1 MYDINIETEINEE
14 NIDEQLF
21 AKYLYAIV
29 ELLKVEGNFSY
40 NVVSPE
46 EIRALNKEY
55 REIDDATDVLTFR
68 LDDDDSF
75 PVFEEEEKEI
85 GDIFICI
92 EKAKENSQNFSVSL
106 QEELL
111 RLSLHGVMHLLGY
124 DHKTNDFST
133 EPMLIEQEE
142 LLLAL
147 KQRI

>member
-1 MYDINIETEINEE
+1 MYDINIETELNSE
-14 NIDEQLF
+14 NVTKELF
-21 AKYLYAIV
+21 ERYLKAIC
-29 ELLKVEGNFSY
+29 ELLEVEGNFSY

-46 EIRALNKEY
+46 RIRALNKEY

-85 GDIFICI
+85 GDIFMCI
-92 EKAKENSQNFSVSL
+92 EKAQENCETFNVTL
-106 QEELL
+106 EEELL

-124 DHKTNDFST
+124 DHKTNDFAT
-133 EPMLIEQEE
+133 EPMLIKQEE
-142 LLLAL
+142 LLLVL